1 MCNQRRERH
10 PDFPPSSFSTRS
22 MARKI
27 TFFLCRFGNQ
37 CLLWWLVVKLKTT
50 SFECYAQMCNQR
62 RERYPNLP
70 PSIFSTRSMARNIT
84 TCSSL
89 WQSMIT
95 VNTCCVK
102 WAKSTLFLLALHRNQ
117 FLMPWKICFISWS
130 TMQHALLTCFLI
142 KSKKS
147 VMQSMQ
153 SMQRG
158 WYARHSVVSG
168 KNLHDSN

>member
-1 MCNQRRERH
+1 MLCAIKEGKGTQISH
-10 PDFPPSSFSTRS
+10 PRVFRQDPWHARS
-22 MARKI
+22 LFF
-27 TFFLCRFGNQ
+27 FFLCRFGNQ

-70 PSIFSTRSMARNIT
+70 PSIFSTRSLARNIT

-102 WAKSTLFLLALHRNQ
+102 WAKSTLFLLALHRDQ
-117 FLMPWKICFISWS
+117 FLMPWKICFISRS
-130 TMQHALLTCFLI
+130 TMQDALLTCFLI

-153 SMQRG
+153 TLQR
-158 WYARHSVVSG
+158 VVCAP
-168 KNLHDSN
+168 